1 MTTPLHEMTAIIRD
15 VLRNPSIELT
25 LAAQFDDILGCDS
38 MDLVSIVVEAEC
50 RFDVLFDLEDIEQIV
65 TVGDLIRLV
74 DAKRAPVARQ
84 MSDSESMH

>member
-25 LAAQFDDILGCDS
+25 LGAQFDDILGCDS

-50 RFDVLFDLEDIEQIV
+50 RFDVLFDLEDIEQIA
-65 TVGDLIRLV
+65 TIGDLIRLV
-74 DAKRAPVARQ
+74 DAKRAHVVRQ